1 LCERRV
7 LLAWDAAGVSAPS
20 GTVTFLFTDIEGST
34 RLWQEDEASMRKAVA
49 RHDQLL
55 HGVIAGHDGAVFAT
69 MGDGLAAAFPTASAA
84 VSCAVEAQRLLD
96 HESWETVRPLRVR
109 MGLHTGEAEL
119 RDGDYFGTA
128 VNRAARLMA
137 VGHGGQII
145 CSSSTAE
152 VADTDAALVDMGE
165 HRLRDLDRPMHVFQ
179 IGVGSFLPLRSLS
192 TFPGNLPVQLTSFV
206 GRHEELASVAKA
218 LEASRLVTLTGTGGV
233 GKTRLAVQ
241 TAANLVTG
249 FPDGAW
255 LCELA
260 AAVDPESMLQVVAAA
275 LGYTPAPGAALD
287 RRIPEFVGSRRML
300 LVPDNCE
307 HLLDPVAGF
316 AETVLERCP
325 NVAILA
331 TSREAL
337 EVGGERV
344 IRLRSLP
351 VPQEG
356 ASLNQLADFDAAR
369 LFLDRAEATGA
380 ELALG
385 PSDGPAIAEICR
397 RLDGIPLAIELA
409 AARVIALGPGEIA
422 ALLDERFRLLTGG
435 RRAAVERHHTLRA
448 TIDWSYALLSQRDR
462 AVFNHLGVFPAS
474 FDASAAQ
481 AVAAAGGVEPWGV
494 LDALTSLVAKS
505 MVNADR
511 CGAGPTRYQM
521 LESLRHYARER
532 LDTAGLADETRRGHA
547 RHYAAA
553 VAEIGSG
560 LRGPDVSLWRQRVAV
575 ELENFRDAVTW
586 ALDSAVEEDGELAM
600 VILGEL
606 TAGRSTVNTNLFAAV
621 TEQAVE
627 PAQRSPSPFASL
639 VLAGA
644 AINAYYRADFP
655 RARHLSRLAM
665 QQVRTSPHPGSVLSI
680 RIAFTDPSSLATELT
695 EALQILDEM
704 GADSHA
710 YARVHGTGAVM
721 AGLFGNVTLAR
732 QEATVAVAMSRPVD
746 DPPLLGNALWGFA
759 LASWQSDPAV
769 AQAALEEA
777 IQISG
782 MGYEFFPRAFALLA
796 QMRVGGDD
804 CPAALD
810 ALREGLE
817 IAHTHDD
824 VTGTAS
830 CLARGAAIMVAL
842 GEHETAAVFLGAV
855 TNGVRARRSG
865 VSPNEIP
872 DYNKFVANLRT
883 QLGEDLYI
891 AATARGAAMSY
902 DQASAFALA
911 AIAGLRQN

>member
-1 LCERRV
+1 
-7 LLAWDAAGVSAPS
+7 
-20 GTVTFLFTDIEGST
+20 VTFLFTDIEGST
-34 RLWQEDEASMRKAVA
+34 RLWQEDETAMRQAVA

-55 HGVIAGHDGAVFAT
+55 LGVVADHGGVVFST

-84 VSCAVEAQRLLD
+84 VSCAVLTQRLL
-96 HESWETVRPLRVR
+96 EQVSWETARPLRVR

-128 VNRAARLMA
+128 VNRAARLTA

-152 VADTDAALVDMGE
+152 LLESDLVLLDLSE

-179 IGVGSFLPLRSLS
+179 IGHGAFPPLHSLS
-192 TFPGNLPVQLTSFV
+192 TFPGNLPIQLTSFV
-206 GRHEELASVAKA
+206 GRHEELVSVAKA
-218 LEASRLVTLTGTGGV
+218 VEASRLVTLTGTGGV

-287 RRIPEFVGSRRML
+287 RGIPEFVGSRRML

-337 EVGGERV
+337 EVRGERV

-351 VPQEG
+351 VPQAG
-356 ASLNQLADFDAAR
+356 ATLEHLVDFDAAR

-422 ALLDERFRLLTGG
+422 AHLDERFRLLTGG

-448 TIDWSYALLSQRDR
+448 TIDWSFALLSQREQT
-462 AVFNHLGVFPAS
+462 VFNHLGVFPAS

-481 AVAAAGGVEPWGV
+481 AVAAAGEVEPWGV
-494 LDALTSLVAKS
+494 LDALTNLVAKS
-505 MVNADR
+505 MLNADR
-511 CGAGPTRYQM
+511 SAPGATRYQM

-532 LDTAGLADETRRGHA
+532 LDAAGIADATRRCHA

-553 VAEIGSG
+553 VAEIGTG
-560 LRGPDVSLWRQRVAV
+560 LRGPDVSLWQQRFDA
-575 ELENFRDAVTW
+575 ELQNFRAAVTW
-586 ALDSAVEEDGELAM
+586 ALDSAVEEDAELAM
-600 VILGEL
+600 VTLGEL
-606 TAGRSTVNTNLFAAV
+606 IAGRSNACITMFAGV
-621 TEQAVE
+621 DERAVE
-627 PAQRSPSPFASL
+627 RAQRSPSPFASL
-639 VLAGA
+639 VTAGA
-644 AINAYYRADFP
+644 ALNAYYRADFP
-655 RARHLSRLAM
+655 RARELSRLAI
-665 QQVRTSPHPGSVLSI
+665 QQVRTSPHPGPVLSV
-680 RIAFTDPSSLATELT
+680 RIVFTDPSSLATELT

-704 GADSHA
+704 GADSRD
-710 YARVHGTGAVM
+710 YAQVHGNAALM
-721 AGLFGNVTLAR
+721 AGLFGDLTLAR
-732 QEATVAVAMSRPVD
+732 QEATVAVAMSRHIGQ
-746 DPPLLGNALWGFA
+746 PPLLGNALWGFA
-759 LASWQSDPAV
+759 LASWQSDPRA

-777 IQISG
+777 IQFG
-782 MGYEFFPRAFALLA
+782 GVAGYDTFLPRSLALLA
-796 QMRVGGDD
+796 QLRAGGDD
-804 CPAALD
+804 RPAALQ
-810 ALREGLE
+810 ALRDGLE

-824 VTGTAS
+824 VTATAV
-830 CLARGAAIMVAL
+830 CLTRGAVIMAAL

-855 TNGVRARRSG
+855 TSTVRARRSG

-872 DYNKFVANLRT
+872 DHNTFGATLRT

-902 DQASAFALA
+902 EQASAFALA
-911 AIAGLRQN
+911 AVEGLRQN